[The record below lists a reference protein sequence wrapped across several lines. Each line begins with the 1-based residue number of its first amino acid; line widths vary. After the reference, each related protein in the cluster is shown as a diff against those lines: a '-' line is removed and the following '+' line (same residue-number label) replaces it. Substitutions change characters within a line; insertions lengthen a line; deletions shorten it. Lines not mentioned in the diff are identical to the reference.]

1 MKKITVIFIYIL
13 IIVIIVPALIT
24 YIFKDKKKLYE
35 NKDNKDE
42 QVEKV
47 EVLSPE
53 LIENIIVEDTEK
65 QSKFTLKLEEY
76 IKGVVAAEMPVLFE
90 NEALKAQAVAARTY
104 AIKHIKENED
114 IKAENIGQ
122 AYISIEEMKK
132 RWGNNFENYYNKINN
147 AVDSTKGQ
155 IMIFDNQ
162 PIEAVFHSTSRG
174 ITEEAQNV
182 WGHSLPYIK
191 SVNSSFDQKAPDF
204 EYTTQMSKKEV
215 IKKIKNKFN
224 NININEN
231 NIIKNINILS
241 KTEAGYVKEVSV
253 FGNIMS
259 GVEFRKLFSL
269 RSADFQVSENANN
282 IIFKTKGYGHGAGM
296 SQYGAEFMAQDGK
309 KYDEILKYYY
319 FGIEIIKINM

>member
-1 MKKITVIFIYIL
+1 M
-13 IIVIIVPALIT
+13 IVIIVPTLIT
-24 YIFKDKKKLYE
+24 YIFRDTGKTYE
-35 NKDNKDE
+35 NE
-42 QVEKV
+42 YEEIEKV
-47 EVLSPE
+47 EVVSPE

-90 NEALKAQAVAARTY
+90 DEALKAQAVAARTY
-104 AIKHIKENED
+104 AVKHIKENED

-122 AYISIEEMKK
+122 AYISVEEMKK
-132 RWGNNFENYYNKINN
+132 RWGNNFENYYNKISN
-147 AVDSTKGQ
+147 AVDSTRGQ
-155 IMIFDNQ
+155 IMIFENQ

-215 IKKIKNKFN
+215 MKKIKNNFDN
-224 NININEN
+224 VNNINEN
-231 NIIKNINILS
+231 NIVKNINILS
-241 KTEAGYVKEVSV
+241 KTEAGYVKEVNV
-253 FGNIMS
+253 FGNIIS

-269 RSADFQVSENANN
+269 RSADFQISQNASN